1 MLSDLIIFKTIKSNN
16 NIKII
21 LQYIL
26 FYFLFEE
33 VYMISIGEIDIK
45 KNIYIYIY

>member
-45 KNIYIYIY
+45 NIYINKKE